1 MLENIILKPAQA
13 QESQAPTSSSSITI
27 GSFVPLILIFGVF
40 YFLIIRPQNKK
51 IKDHQEMVNNLKI
64 GTKVITNSGIIGVV
78 KDIDDKGNLIDVE
91 ISQGV
96 IVKMLRISV
105 NDLAEKKVEKN
116 SPKKNEK
123 NQKKIDKK

>member
-1 MLENIILKPAQA
+1 
-13 QESQAPTSSSSITI
+13 
-27 GSFVPLILIFGVF
+27 LIFGVF

-78 KDIDDKGNLIDVE
+78 KEIDAKENLIDVE
-91 ISQGV
+91 ISHGV
-96 IVKMLRISV
+96 IVKMLRASV

-116 SPKKNEK
+116 IPKKVEK

>member
-13 QESQAPTSSSSITI
+13 QESQAATSSSSITI

-78 KDIDDKGNLIDVE
+78 KDIDTKENLIDVE

-96 IVKMLRISV
+96 IVKMLRTSV
-105 NDLAEKKVEKN
+105 NDLAEKKIEKN
-116 SPKKNEK
+116 SPTKTEK

>member
-1 MLENIILKPAQA
+1 MLENIILKSANA
-13 QESQAPTSSSSITI
+13 QESQASSPSSITI

-78 KDIDDKGNLIDVE
+78 KDIDDKENQIEVE

-96 IVKMLRISV
+96 IVKMLRNSV

-116 SPKKNEK
+116 IAKKTDK

>member
-1 MLENIILKPAQA
+1 MFENIILKPANA
-13 QESQAPTSSSSITI
+13 QEAQASSPSSITI
-27 GSFVPLILIFGVF
+27 GSFAPLILIFGVF

-78 KDIDDKGNLIDVE
+78 KDIDAKENQIDVE

-96 IVKMLRISV
+96 VVKMLRAAV
-105 NDLAEKKVEKN
+105 NDLAEKNLEKKI
-116 SPKKNEK
+116 PKKTEK

>member
-1 MLENIILKPAQA
+1 
-13 QESQAPTSSSSITI
+13 
-27 GSFVPLILIFGVF
+27 
-40 YFLIIRPQNKK
+40 
-51 IKDHQEMVNNLKI
+51 MVNNLKI

-78 KDIDDKGNLIDVE
+78 KDIDDKENLIDVE